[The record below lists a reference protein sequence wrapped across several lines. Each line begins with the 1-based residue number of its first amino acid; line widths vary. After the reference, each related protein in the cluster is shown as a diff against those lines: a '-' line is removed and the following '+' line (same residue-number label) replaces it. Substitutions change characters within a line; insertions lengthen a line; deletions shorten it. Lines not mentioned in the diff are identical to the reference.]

1 MMNLVKLKAELAGA
15 GTCPVLSEHILDMAV
30 KMPILPDDI
39 TAIDGMNLILS
50 QFFMSPYAGYF
61 ENKKT
66 KIIEDTKLAPEQ
78 IYDVFQG
85 LDFMAKTHIMYALV
99 PLVNEDV
106 IDGFEELKKI
116 EKAAQKLKD
125 LLPAKD
131 STLYT
136 ILAMVEQTQSHSHL
150 QFDENTNNAAL
161 YFTNLEAMMN
171 GLINLRSVIPQTAMG
186 QFMKLGVKSPK
197 GNLALRVW
205 LEQAYELWT
214 GGMGRNFKHDGKDG
228 INGRKRFTEFAYN
241 TLMIIH
247 PAITYSSLEHGVR
260 ALLERRS
267 KTIAALHP
275 KNIS

>member
-1 MMNLVKLKAELAGA
+1 MNLVKLRAELAGA

-30 KMPILPDDI
+30 RMPILPDDI
-39 TAIDGMNLILS
+39 TALDGMNLIIRR
-50 QFFMSPYAGYF
+50 FFETPYVGYF
-61 ENKKT
+61 EDAKT
-66 KIIEDTKLAPEQ
+66 KIIEDEKIPPEQ

-85 LDFMAKTHIMYALV
+85 LDFMAKTHIMYALI
-99 PLVNEDV
+99 PLVHEDF
-106 IDGFEELKKI
+106 IDSFEDLKKI

-136 ILAMVEQTQSHSHL
+136 LLAMVEQTQSHSHL
-150 QFDENTNNAAL
+150 NYDENTNNAAL
-161 YFTNLEAMMN
+161 YFSNLETMMD
-171 GLINLRSVIPQTAMG
+171 GLINLRSAIPQTAMG

-197 GNLALRVW
+197 GNLGLRVW
-205 LEQAYELWT
+205 LQQAYDLWT
-214 GGMGRNFKHDGKDG
+214 GSMGRNFKHDGKDG
-228 INGRKRFTEFAYN
+228 TNGRKRFTEFAYN
-241 TLMIIH
+241 TLIIIH

-267 KTIAALHP
+267 KIIASLPP